1 MKNSTL
7 LLTIASAMLLQAA
20 PAVAQNNVPIR
31 KIKAVKPATELTLL
45 DRVESDTHRK
55 IYQYN
60 EYGYITSVMEYRK
73 EVGQWVLNT
82 DNSYRQ
88 EYVFNAAGQC
98 TARTC
103 FNVDKAGNKTT
114 EKNKANMEVIGDK
127 TWERYYKEYSDGT
140 THISEAYAYDQ
151 WGNRVEEIIYGYD
164 SYSKKETIRTYN
176 KREYSG
182 PVDKYT
188 DNANYESL
196 KNGRL
201 LYYLRARGY
210 DDYHFTMNTNELYV
224 EEFRKIVWQTEND
237 KLYKREYTCPNYL
250 QITVG
255 SIEREMWKS
264 SESEF
269 TLNADGT
276 RPIKETV
283 RGYDETGEVKYDYT
297 SHTYTW
303 DDRGRLL
310 ASFEYNESP
319 SEVSYKG
326 EYTYADDYAKT
337 LSLREAIAELS
348 CGNQIY
354 PEDEFLQF
362 GRIATSSY
370 YYAEDGDK
378 GESTYEWNADGQL
391 IGGTWK
397 ETSITSGPDNN
408 DTSTETDYGE
418 IRVGYNADGHMAW
431 KIDHSITENEF
442 IKIEYLYN
450 KEGVWT
456 GEAEYDGDSWDG
468 PWTKEGERGN
478 ARARKR
484 LATRAATT
492 PKFIDD
498 LTDGSHSIEKH
509 DGVWNT
515 YGNYNVTDGI
525 VTGGGYQQT
534 LVSNASVPANP
545 AYNYTDPLMPLER
558 EEDEEVFT
566 NEAEAVW
573 SYTWN
578 PQKGDWESEWSP
590 TEAKRVYNKDG
601 NIVADI
607 YDGNQTIVSTI
618 TYRLDDDGRLIEE
631 IYSKG
636 GNITYEYLPG
646 TDYLLE
652 SVETAADNSR
662 NVCHYYYSKH
672 NYVDPTGI
680 ESIKRNDVST
690 PVWYDLQ
697 GRRITTP
704 TSKGI
709 YIVNGKKVMVR

>member
-1 MKNSTL
+1 MRNSTL
-7 LLTIASAMLLQAA
+7 LLAIASAMLLQAA
-20 PAVAQNNVPIR
+20 PAAAQNNVPIR
-31 KIKAVKPATELTLL
+31 KIKAVKPTTELTLL
-45 DRVESDTHRK
+45 DRVESDTHKK

-73 EVGQWVLNT
+73 EAEQWVLNT

-98 TARTC
+98 TARTA

-114 EKNKANMEVIGDK
+114 EKNKAKVEVIGDT
-127 TWERYYKEYSDGT
+127 TWERYYTEYPDST

-164 SYSKKETIRTYN
+164 SYNRMEFIRSYK

-182 PVDKYT
+182 PVDRYA
-188 DNANYESL
+188 DNANYASIEG
-196 KNGRL
+196 GRL
-201 LYYLRARGY
+201 LYDLTARRENEQI
-210 DDYHFTMNTNELYV
+210 TMNINDLYV
-224 EEFRKIVWQTEND
+224 DEFRKVVWQTEND
-237 KLYKREYTCPNYL
+237 KLYAREYGCNRSL
-250 QITVG
+250 EITVG

-269 TLNADGT
+269 TLNADGS
-276 RPIKETV
+276 RPVKKTM
-283 RGYDETGEVKYDYT
+283 RSYDETGEVT
-297 SHTYTW
+297 GENISHTYTW
-303 DDRGRLL
+303 DNLGRLL
-310 ASFEYNESP
+310 SVFEYNRSSTEI
-319 SEVSYKG
+319 SYKN

-337 LSLREAIAELS
+337 LSLREAIEALD
-348 CGNQIY
+348 GGGQIY
-354 PEDEFLQF
+354 PEDELMQF
-362 GRIATSSY
+362 GHIATDSY
-370 YYAEDGDK
+370 NYVADGDK
-378 GESTYEWNADGQL
+378 GGSTYEWNANGQL
-391 IGGTWK
+391 IGGTWT
-397 ETSITSGPDNN
+397 ETFTQSGPNN
-408 DTSTETDYGE
+408 DNPTTVTDYGE

-431 KIDHSITENEF
+431 EIDHSITENDF
-442 IKIEYLYN
+442 TKIEYLYN

-456 GEAEYDGDSWDG
+456 GCEEYDGDSWDG
-468 PWTKEGERGN
+468 PWTKENEWGN

-515 YGNYNVTDGI
+515 YGNYNVTDGV

-534 LVSNASVPANP
+534 LVSTASVPANP

-558 EEDEEVFT
+558 EDNEDAEVASEEM
-566 NEAEAVW
+566 W
-573 SYTWN
+573 YYYWN
-578 PQKGDWESEWSP
+578 TDKGDWELDWGP
-590 TEAKRVYNKDG
+590 TDAQRVYENDG

-607 YDGNQTIVSTI
+607 YDRNQTIVSTI
-618 TYRLDDDGRLIEE
+618 TYRLDDDDRLIEE
-631 IYSKG
+631 TYSKG
-636 GNITYEYLPG
+636 SNITYEYLPG
-646 TDYLLE
+646 TNYLLE
-652 SVETAADNSR
+652 SVETAADGYR

-680 ESIKRNDVST
+680 ESIKRDDTST

-709 YIVNGKKVMVR
+709 YIVNGKKVVVR

>member
-1 MKNSTL
+1 MRNSTL
-7 LLTIASAMLLQAA
+7 LLAIASAMFMQAA
-20 PAVAQNNVPIR
+20 PAAAQNNVPIR
-31 KIKAVKPATELTLL
+31 KIKAVKPTTELTLL

-60 EYGYITSVMEYRK
+60 EYGYITSVMEYNK
-73 EVGQWVLNT
+73 EAGQWVLDT

-98 TARTC
+98 TARTS

-114 EKNKANMEVIGDK
+114 EKNKAKVEVIGDT
-127 TWERYYKEYSDGT
+127 TWERYYKEYPDST

-151 WGNRVEEIIYGYD
+151 WGNRVEEILYGYD
-164 SYSKKETIRTYN
+164 SYNRKEFIRRYK

-182 PVDKYT
+182 PVDIYA
-188 DNANYESL
+188 DNANYTSIER
-196 KNGRL
+196 GRL
-201 LYYLRARGY
+201 LYDLTAKGQ
-210 DDYHFTMNTNELYV
+210 DDYHYTMNTNELYV
-224 EEFRKIVWQTEND
+224 DEFRKIVWQTEND

-250 QITVG
+250 QIMVG
-255 SIEREMWKS
+255 SIEKEMWKS

-269 TLNADGT
+269 ALNADGT
-276 RPIKETV
+276 RPVRETM
-283 RGYDETGEVKYDYT
+283 RSYDQTGEVTGDNI
-297 SHTYTW
+297 SHSYTW
-303 DDRGRLL
+303 DNLGRLL
-310 ASFEYNESP
+310 SDIRYNGST
-319 SEVSYKG
+319 SEISYKD
-326 EYTYADDYAKT
+326 EYTYADDYAKK
-337 LSLREAIAELS
+337 LSLREAIEALD
-348 CGNQIY
+348 GGGQIY
-354 PEDEFLQF
+354 PEDEFMQF
-362 GRIATSSY
+362 GHPATSSY
-370 YYAEDGDK
+370 YYPDDGDK
-378 GESTYEWNADGQL
+378 GESTYEWNANGQL
-391 IGGTWK
+391 IGGKWTETYK
-397 ETSITSGPDNN
+397 EYDSNN
-408 DTSTETDYGE
+408 DNPTTVTDYGE
-418 IRVGYNADGHMAW
+418 IRVGYNADGHLAW
-431 KIDHSITENEF
+431 KIDHSISENEF

-450 KEGVWT
+450 KKGVWT
-456 GEAEYDGDSWDG
+456 SEAEYDGDSWDG
-468 PWTKEGERGN
+468 PWTKEDWSK

-558 EEDEEVFT
+558 EDEEAYPVT
-566 NEAEAVW
+566 TEAMW
-573 SYTWN
+573 YYYWN
-578 PQKGDWESEWSP
+578 TDKGDWELDWGP

-601 NIVADI
+601 NIVADT
-607 YDGNQTIVSTI
+607 YNGNQTIVSTI

-680 ESIKRNDVST
+680 ESIKRNDAST

>member
-1 MKNSTL
+1 MRNSTL
-7 LLTIASAMLLQAA
+7 LLAIASAMFMQAA
-20 PAVAQNNVPIR
+20 PAAAQNNVPIR
-31 KIKAVKPATELTLL
+31 KIKAVKPSTELTLL
-45 DRVESDTHRK
+45 DRVESDTHKK

-73 EVGQWVLNT
+73 EAGQWVLNT

-98 TARTC
+98 TARTA

-127 TWERYYKEYSDGT
+127 TWERYYKEYPDST

-164 SYSKKETIRTYN
+164 SYSKMETIRTYN

-188 DNANYESL
+188 DNSNYESL

-201 LYYLRARGY
+201 LYYLRAKGY

-237 KLYKREYTCPNYL
+237 KLYRREYGCRGFMEI
-250 QITVG
+250 QVE
-255 SIEREMWKS
+255 SIEKDMWKS

-283 RGYDETGEVKYDYT
+283 RSYDETGEVKYDYT

-319 SEVSYKG
+319 SEISYKN

-391 IGGTWK
+391 TGGKWT
-397 ETSITSGPDNN
+397 ETYIQSGPDNN
-408 DTSTETDYGE
+408 NQTTQTDYGE

-431 KIDHSITENEF
+431 KIDHSITENDF
-442 IKIEYLYN
+442 TKIEYLYN
-450 KEGVWT
+450 KEGIWT
-456 GEAEYDGDSWDG
+456 GEAEYSGDSWDG
-468 PWTKEGERGN
+468 PWTKEYEWSS
-478 ARARKR
+478 AKARKR
-484 LATRAATT
+484 LATRAAIA

-498 LTDGSHSIEKH
+498 MTDGYHDIENN

-515 YGNYNVTDGI
+515 NGNYEVTDGV
-525 VTGGGYQQT
+525 VTNGYYQQR

-545 AYNYTDPLMPLER
+545 QYNYTDPLMPLEGEDDEAATVSC
-558 EEDEEVFT
+558 EEIWYYDWIT
-566 NEAEAVW
+566 D
-573 SYTWN
+573 
-578 PQKGDWESEWSP
+578 KGDWELLGGP
-590 TEAKRVYNKDG
+590 AEAQRVYNKDG
-601 NIVADI
+601 NIVADT
-607 YDGNQTIVSTI
+607 YNGNQTIVSTI

-631 IYSKG
+631 TYSKG
-636 GNITYEYLPG
+636 GNITYEYLTG

-652 SVETAADNSR
+652 SVETAADGNR

-680 ESIKRNDVST
+680 ESIKRNDAST

>member
-1 MKNSTL
+1 MRNSTL
-7 LLTIASAMLLQAA
+7 LLAIASAMFMQAA
-20 PAVAQNNVPIR
+20 PAAAQNNVPIR
-31 KIKAVKPATELTLL
+31 KIKAVKPTTELTLL

-60 EYGYITSVMEYRK
+60 EYGYITSVMEYNK
-73 EVGQWVLNT
+73 EAGQWVLDT

-98 TARTC
+98 TARTS

-114 EKNKANMEVIGDK
+114 EKNKAKVEVIGDT
-127 TWERYYKEYSDGT
+127 TWERYYKEYPDST

-151 WGNRVEEIIYGYD
+151 WGNRVEEILYGYD
-164 SYSKKETIRTYN
+164 SYNRKEFIRRYK

-182 PVDKYT
+182 PVDIYA
-188 DNANYESL
+188 DNANYTSIER
-196 KNGRL
+196 GRL
-201 LYYLRARGY
+201 LYDLTAKGQ
-210 DDYHFTMNTNELYV
+210 DDYHYTMNTNELYV
-224 EEFRKIVWQTEND
+224 DEFRKIVWQTENY

-250 QITVG
+250 QIMVG
-255 SIEREMWKS
+255 SIERKMWKS

-269 TLNADGT
+269 ALNADGT
-276 RPIKETV
+276 RPVRETM
-283 RGYDETGEVKYDYT
+283 RSYDQTGEVTGDNI
-297 SHTYTW
+297 SHSYTW
-303 DDRGRLL
+303 DNLGRLL
-310 ASFEYNESP
+310 SDIRYNGST
-319 SEVSYKG
+319 SEISYKD
-326 EYTYADDYAKT
+326 EYTYADDYAKK
-337 LSLREAIAELS
+337 LSLREAIEALD
-348 CGNQIY
+348 GGGQIY
-354 PEDEFLQF
+354 PEDEFMQF
-362 GRIATSSY
+362 GHPATSSY
-370 YYAEDGDK
+370 YYPDDGDK
-378 GESTYEWNADGQL
+378 GESTYEWNANGQL
-391 IGGTWK
+391 IGGTWT
-397 ETSITSGPDNN
+397 ETYKDYDSNN
-408 DTSTETDYGE
+408 DNPTTVTDYGE

-431 KIDHSITENEF
+431 KIDHSISENEF

-456 GEAEYDGDSWDG
+456 SESEYSGDSWDG
-468 PWTKEGERGN
+468 PWTKEDWSK

-558 EEDEEVFT
+558 EDEEAYPVT
-566 NEAEAVW
+566 TEAMW
-573 SYTWN
+573 YYYWN
-578 PQKGDWESEWSP
+578 TDKGDWELDRGP

-601 NIVADI
+601 NIVADT
-607 YDGNQTIVSTI
+607 YNGNQTIVSTI

-680 ESIKRNDVST
+680 ESIKRNDAST